1 MTKEQCL
8 QNPHKKA
15 VFLVHTTF
23 DFDIGLGFGKLQT
36 DFDDFYRNFT
46 DRSDTAGDEL
56 DNKK

>member
-1 MTKEQCL
+1 M
-8 QNPHKKA
+8 
-15 VFLVHTTF
+15 HTTF

-46 DRSDTAGDEL
+46 DRSDTAGGEL